1 MRKLSTTLITTAAAL
16 ALTGTASAQTRHG
29 FFFGGGIGYGSGD
42 ASTEETRGDL
52 SQIGGLDSG
61 REGGLTINLRLGKTI
76 SPRLALGAELNG
88 YFRSED
94 LADISLF
101 NATAAF
107 YLYPADAGFFVKGG
121 LGLAR
126 ANFSLDNDDLS
137 GLGFGAMV
145 GVGYDFAIGESL
157 AVTPQAAY
165 WFGSPGDMSVDD
177 IDILHGFRHN
187 VIEVGVGI
195 TLY

>member
-1 MRKLSTTLITTAAAL
+1 MRQLSTIVLTATVLAL
-16 ALTGTASAQTRHG
+16 AGNASAQTRDG

-61 REGGLTINLRLGKTI
+61 REGGLTINLRVGKTL
-76 SPRLALGAELNG
+76 STRLAVGAELNG
-88 YFRSED
+88 YSRSED
-94 LADISLF
+94 NADISLF

-107 YLYPADAGFFVKGG
+107 YLYPSDAGLFVKGG

-126 ANFSLDNDDLS
+126 AGFSFEGDDLS
-137 GLGFGAMV
+137 GLGFGAML
-145 GVGYDFAIGESL
+145 GVGYDFAIGTSL
-157 AVTPQAAY
+157 AVTPQATY
-165 WFGSPGDMSVDD
+165 WFGSPGDLAVDD

-187 VIEVGVGI
+187 VIEIGVGI

>member
-1 MRKLSTTLITTAAAL
+1 MRQLSTILITTAVL
-16 ALTGTASAQTRHG
+16 AVGASASAQTRHG

-42 ASTEETRGDL
+42 ASTEETREDL

-61 REGGLTINLRLGKTI
+61 REGGLTMNLRVGKTL
-76 SPRLALGAELNG
+76 SSRLAVGAELNG

-107 YLYPADAGFFVKGG
+107 YLYPSDAGLFVKGG

-126 ANFSLDNDDLS
+126 ANFSFEGDDLS

-145 GVGYDFAIGESL
+145 GVGYDFPIGDSL
-157 AVTPQAAY
+157 AVTPQATY

-187 VIEVGVGI
+187 VIEVGVGV

>member
-1 MRKLSTTLITTAAAL
+1 MRQLSTILITIAAA
-16 ALTGTASAQTRHG
+16 AVAGSASAQTRHG
-29 FFFGGGIGYGSGD
+29 FFFGGGVGYGSGD
-42 ASTEETRGDL
+42 ASTEETRADL

-61 REGGLTINLRLGKTI
+61 REGGLTINLRLGKTL
-76 SPRLALGAELNG
+76 STRLALGAELNG

-94 LADISLF
+94 NADISLF

-107 YLYPADAGFFVKGG
+107 YLYPSDAGLFVKGG

-126 ANFSLDNDDLS
+126 AGFSLENDDLT
-137 GLGFGAMV
+137 GLGFGAML
-145 GVGYDFAIGESL
+145 GVGYDFPIGDTL
-157 AVTPQAAY
+157 AVTPQATY
-165 WFGSPGDMSVDD
+165 WFGSPGDMAVDD
-177 IDILHGFRHN
+177 IVILHGFRHN